1 MPKRSDN
8 LETTLMMIEL
18 LRRIPQRTKT
28 TTTALHQHLLSQGFE
43 RDVRTIQRLLNTIC
57 SEDFGVECTREG
69 NQNTYRFLDRA
80 KGLSIPSM
88 SKDESLMLMLAKMH
102 LRNLLPPKLMK
113 SMEPF
118 FSHARNK
125 LLDGI
130 EVKAEKEWL
139 AKVRVVS
146 ETQPLLPPEIKPEVF
161 EAVTNTLYANL
172 RLDLVYI
179 NKRDKKIS
187 GRVSPLGLVQQGAWL
202 YLVCQFDEPRKHPDP
217 SEPPKQH
224 MLALHRFISA
234 IETGFTIDP
243 TIEFNLDDYIAKGNF
258 GYGAGPKIE
267 LSFNII
273 EGKEKHLLESK
284 LSKDQ
289 TVEVF
294 PNHYRITA
302 TVIENPVLERWLL
315 SLGDDIFDIRRKLIT
330 ASP

>member
-28 TTTALHQHLLSQGFE
+28 TTTALHQHLLSQGLK

-102 LRNLLPPKLMK
+102 LRNFLPAKLMK

-125 LLDGI
+125 LHDGDV
-130 EVKAEKEWL
+130 VKAEKDWL

-161 EAVTNTLYANL
+161 EAVTNMLYANL
-172 RLDLVYI
+172 CLDLVYVSAEG
-179 NKRDKKIS
+179 KKADR
-187 GRVSPLGLVQQGAWL
+187 RVFPLGLVQQGERL
-202 YLVCQFDEPRKHPDP
+202 YLVCQYEKYEDVRI
-217 SEPPKQH
+217 
-224 MLALHRFISA
+224 LALNRIESA
-234 IETGFTIDP
+234 AETPFPIKP
-243 TIEFNLDDYIAKGNF
+243 TKKFNLDDYIAEGQF

-267 LSFNII
+267 LSFNISK
-273 EGKEKHLLESK
+273 GAGKHLLESK

-289 TVEVF
+289 TVKEL
-294 PNHYRITA
+294 PNHYRFTA
-302 TVIENPVLERWLL
+302 TVIDNAILKRWIL
-315 SLGDDIFDIRRKLIT
+315 SFGDDISEIRRKVIT
-330 ASP
+330 AST

>member
-18 LRRIPQRTKT
+18 LTHIPQRTKT
-28 TTTALHQHLLSQGFE
+28 TTTALHQHLLSQGFK

-102 LRNLLPPKLMK
+102 LRNFLPAKLMK

-125 LLDGI
+125 LHDGD
-130 EVKAEKEWL
+130 VAKAEKDWL

-146 ETQPLLPPEIKPEVF
+146 ETQPLLPPEIKSEVF
-161 EAVTNTLYANL
+161 EAVTNMLYANL
-172 RLDLVYI
+172 CLDLVYVSAEG
-179 NKRDKKIS
+179 KKTDR
-187 GRVSPLGLVQQGAWL
+187 RVFPLGLVQQGERL
-202 YLVCQFDEPRKHPDP
+202 YLVCQYEKYEDVRI
-217 SEPPKQH
+217 
-224 MLALHRFISA
+224 LALNRIESA
-234 IETGFTIDP
+234 AEAPFPIKP
-243 TIEFNLDDYIAKGNF
+243 TKKFNLDDYIAEGQF

-267 LSFNII
+267 LSFNISK
-273 EGKEKHLLESK
+273 GAGKHLLESK

-289 TVEVF
+289 TVKEL
-294 PNHYRITA
+294 PNHYRFTA
-302 TVIENPVLERWLL
+302 TVIDNAILKRWIL
-315 SLGDDIFDIRRKLIT
+315 SFGDDISEIRRKVIT
-330 ASP
+330 AST